1 MRGDAEASVHTMS
14 LDALRVRVSE
24 ARRLLAQARAI
35 ARASFEVG
43 GPPQS
48 EVIDAP
54 RRVGFLLDAAQR
66 LLPGIAPLTEE
77 RLRSSRGKSRDT
89 RSRRRV
95 TLRAGAER
103 AMQAV
108 ERAQLLEAVEDDAAG
123 LVAEI
128 ERRSSSAFRAACT
141 SVPDDGTG

>member
-1 MRGDAEASVHTMS
+1 MS

-35 ARASFEVG
+35 ARASFEID
-43 GPPQS
+43 GPPKS

-54 RRVGFLLDAAQR
+54 RRVGLLLDAAQR

-77 RLRSSRGKSRDT
+77 RLRASRGKSRDT
-89 RSRRRV
+89 GRRRV

-103 AMQAV
+103 AIQVV

-123 LVAEI
+123 LIAEI
-128 ERRSSSAFRAACT
+128 ERRSSAPFRVACA
-141 SVPDDGTG
+141 SFPDEGTG